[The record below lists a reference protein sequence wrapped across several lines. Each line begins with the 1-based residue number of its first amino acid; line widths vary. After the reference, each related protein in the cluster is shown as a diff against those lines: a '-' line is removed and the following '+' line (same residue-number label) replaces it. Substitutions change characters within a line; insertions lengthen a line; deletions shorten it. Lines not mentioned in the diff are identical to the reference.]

1 MCFYIPE
8 VLEQNVVDRQR
19 SIFFAVKTQHNA
31 VLFVAQSRLS
41 LILPSGLNRYI
52 FITQLH
58 KDSNLIGFLSWLIG
72 ATTEPNTDGT
82 TGAGG
87 NLISRA
93 DESPEERFISI
104 FFTSWCLS
112 SLADDNH
119 CKLTCRCKG
128 NDNHTYGRTSALD
141 FAVVSVW
148 CLPV

>member
-58 KDSNLIGFLSWLIG
+58 KDSNLIGFLS
-72 ATTEPNTDGT
+72 
-82 TGAGG
+82 
-87 NLISRA
+87 
-93 DESPEERFISI
+93 
-104 FFTSWCLS
+104 
-112 SLADDNH
+112 
-119 CKLTCRCKG
+119 
-128 NDNHTYGRTSALD
+128 
-141 FAVVSVW
+141 
-148 CLPV
+148 